1 MQHKQKQQPIQP
13 MQKKQKSFNR
23 TAVAVCVSVAILAGV
38 ASYYDKATAQNGSYP
53 LTQQQH
59 AFLANKKASKD
70 AHPKR
75 FDKPQ
80 QAIDFYVK
88 QRAPRGSDSIDNLK
102 YGEAMSH
109 INQMKRYSIKSD
121 KMMASKNQ
129 MQRSANVVGKSLV
142 TDGPIEP
149 GVVQEWTNL
158 GPGNIGGRTRALV
171 IDPNTPDTMY
181 SAGVTGG
188 VWKTID
194 AGENW
199 LPLNDMMVNLAVT
212 SLVLSPTDS
221 NVIYAGTG
229 EGFYNSDAIRGD
241 GLFVSTD
248 GGQTW
253 AQRANTAGNPDFHYV
268 NKIAAS
274 HVTENR
280 LFAATRQGLFR
291 SDDAGVNWT
300 HLMEVE
306 TPTGCLDV
314 QVRTDADELLVS
326 CGSFLTSTVYRS
338 ADGGDTFTPVIEDP
352 LLGRTTLAF
361 APSNQN
367 IAYAL
372 AASNSTDP
380 STYSMG
386 FYKLYRS
393 EDGGANWT
401 VKNSN
406 ENENPVNTLLL
417 SNPIFGLFPECGW
430 GPDRSFYNQGWYDN
444 IVQVDPINPDV
455 VWTGGVD
462 LWRSDDAGAN
472 WSAASRWWTDATDP
486 SFAHADQHALVFH
499 PNYDGQTNTTLYVG
513 NDGGVVRTQ
522 NANAD
527 TLGIGGMCGA
537 PVENAVAW
545 TDLNNNYAITQFY
558 HGAVMPDGTAYF
570 GGAQDNGTLYGD
582 DTSGKQD
589 WVMIT
594 GGDGGWVA
602 VDPRDTN
609 VLFTEYTGLSL
620 QRFDPEQA
628 AWVGATNGIEGGA
641 AFPFITPFI
650 MDVNNP
656 DRLWIGNDRLWR
668 TDDQGDNWVQ
678 ASAPTLDE
686 SIVSEWAVAPGNS
699 ERVIAGTNS
708 GLLMISTAAST
719 ADATTQ
725 WHTVKPADGYVSDVA
740 ISPSNNSVAYAT
752 YSTFGVNHIWKTI
765 DGGVTFNAID
775 NMGEAN
781 GLPDIPVNTI
791 VIDPSNRARLF
802 VGTDLGI
809 FVSVD
814 AGRNW
819 SADGSGFAN
828 TPVAHLEINNGQLYA
843 FTHGRSA
850 YRVDL
855 STMPAALPV
864 KLSTDEDTALDFKQR
879 MFNAFSGGTPA
890 FEAVVLHELPA
901 NGKFELNG
909 VDMTELAPIAVTD
922 LDNLRFVPET
932 DFNGDVTIGWHAQAG
947 DVATSTNNDLTITV
961 NPLNDEPLFNLQTG
975 TLSVNAGQNQ
985 FVTVATP
992 VVTHMP
998 ADETDQTGTYSVI
1011 PSSVNF
1017 LNVAFNQQT
1026 GELKVA
1032 PIAKLTGTVSFSIT
1046 ANDGQPLNNTASQTV
1061 SFEVE
1066 KKSSGGSMGLFALL
1080 ALPLIA
1086 IRRRLFGVK

>member
-1 MQHKQKQQPIQP
+1 
-13 MQKKQKSFNR
+13 MQKKQSKQKTFNR
-23 TAVAVCVSVAILAGV
+23 TAVAVCVSVAVLASAANYSVRDEG
-38 ASYYDKATAQNGSYP
+38 YP
-53 LTQQQH
+53 LTQDQQ
-59 AFLANKKASKD
+59 AYLANKKASKD

-80 QAIDFYVK
+80 EAIDFYVK
-88 QRAPRGSDSIDNLK
+88 QRAPLGSDSIDNLK
-102 YGEAMSH
+102 YGAAMSH
-109 INQMKRYSIKSD
+109 INQMTRYSIKSD
-121 KMMASKNQ
+121 KMMLSKNQ
-129 MQRSANVVGKSLV
+129 MRQSASVVGKGIA
-142 TDGPIEP
+142 TDGPTEP
-149 GVVQEWTNL
+149 GVVQEWSNL

-212 SLVLSPTDS
+212 TLALSPTDS

-229 EGFYNSDAIRGD
+229 EGFFNSDAIRGA

-248 GGQTW
+248 AGQTW
-253 AQRANTAGNPDFHYV
+253 TQRANTAGNPDFHYL
-268 NKIAAS
+268 NKLAVS
-274 HVTENR
+274 HVTPNR

-314 QVRTDADELLVS
+314 KVRTDADELLVS
-326 CGSFLTSTVYRS
+326 CGSFVASTVYRS
-338 ADGGDTFTPVIEDP
+338 ADGGDTFAPVIEDP
-352 LLGRTTLAF
+352 LMGRTTLAF
-361 APSNQN
+361 APSDQN

-372 AASNSTDP
+372 SATNSADQTVFN
-380 STYSMG
+380 MG
-386 FYKLYRS
+386 FYKLHRS
-393 EDGGANWT
+393 EDGGATWT

-406 ENENPVNTLLL
+406 ENENVVNTLLL

-430 GPDRSFYNQGWYDN
+430 GADRSFFNQGWYDN

-472 WSAASRWWTDATDP
+472 FSAASRWWTNPAEDP
-486 SFAHADQHALVFH
+486 SYAHADQHALVFH

-513 NDGGVVRTQ
+513 NDGGVLRTQ
-522 NANAD
+522 NANAS
-527 TLGIGGMCGA
+527 TLDIAGMCGA

-558 HGAVMPDGTAYF
+558 HGAVMPDGTAYL
-570 GGAQDNGTLYGD
+570 GGTQDNGTLFGD
-582 DTSGKQD
+582 DESGKQD
-589 WVMIT
+589 WMMIA

-602 VDPRDTN
+602 IDPRNPDII
-609 VLFTEYTGLSL
+609 FSEFTGLSL
-620 QRFDPEQA
+620 QRFDPEQG

-641 AFPFITPFI
+641 AFPFITPYI

-656 DRLWIGNDRLWR
+656 DRLWIGSDRLWR

-708 GLLMISTAAST
+708 GMLMISTSAST
-719 ADATTQ
+719 TDATTQ
-725 WHTVKPADGYVSDVA
+725 WHTIKPTAGYVSDVA
-740 ISPSNNSVAYAT
+740 ISPSNNRVAYVT

-781 GLPDIPVNTI
+781 GLPDIPVNSI

-855 STMPAALPV
+855 STLSAALPV
-864 KLSTDEDTALDFKQR
+864 KVSTDEDNAFDFKQR

-890 FEAVVLHELPA
+890 FDAVVLHALPS
-901 NGKFELNG
+901 NGKLELNG
-909 VDMTELAPIAVTD
+909 VEVSELTPILVAD
-922 LDNLRFVPET
+922 IDNLRFVPAA
-932 DFNGDVTIGWHAQAG
+932 DFNGDVTIGWHAQSE
-947 DVATSTNNDLTITV
+947 DVATSTSNDLTITV
-961 NPLNDEPLFNLQTG
+961 NPLNDEPTFTLQAG
-975 TLSVNAGQNQ
+975 TASVKAGQNE

-992 VVTHMP
+992 NVTYVP
-998 ADETDQTGTYSVI
+998 ADEAEQSVTYSVT
-1011 PSSVNF
+1011 PSSVSF

-1032 PIAKLTGTVSFSIT
+1032 PIAKLTGTVSFNIT
-1046 ANDGQPLNNTASQTV
+1046 ANDGQPVNNTASQTV
-1061 SFEVE
+1061 NFEVE

-1080 ALPLIA
+1080 ALPLVGL
-1086 IRRRLFGVK
+1086 RRKLFKAK